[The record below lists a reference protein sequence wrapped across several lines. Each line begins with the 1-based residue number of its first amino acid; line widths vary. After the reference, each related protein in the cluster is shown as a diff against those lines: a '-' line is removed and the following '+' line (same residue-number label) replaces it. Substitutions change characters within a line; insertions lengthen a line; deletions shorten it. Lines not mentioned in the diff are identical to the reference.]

1 MLLPPINT
9 ALFFFSQ
16 FFWAIIYY
24 MLTQAKCVMTPMS
37 ELHTVVESQFFLPSQ
52 GKTRRQVPLLG
63 QPPPRSDFKKLYP
76 NSDPGLIT
84 NLKLTILCMVA
95 FLCSFLLQ
103 KLFNFTY
110 WCWIRV
116 VQGFRVFFCCI
127 FFFNFQGVSFEI
139 CGRSVYWTEKL
150 MNHHP
155 QAFLSAFS

>member
-1 MLLPPINT
+1 MLLPPNNT
-9 ALFFFSQ
+9 ALFFFLN
-16 FFWAIIYY
+16 FFGQLFI
-24 MLTQAKCVMTPMS
+24 TC
-37 ELHTVVESQFFLPSQ
+37 LHRPSVSWPLCRSCILLLRVSSLLPSQ

-110 WCWIRV
+110 CCWIRV
-116 VQGFRVFFCCI
+116 VQGFWGFFCC
-127 FFFNFQGVSFEI
+127 FFF
-139 CGRSVYWTEKL
+139 
-150 MNHHP
+150 
-155 QAFLSAFS
+155 